1 MAPIS
6 PYLIRRAERRA
17 RSEAAFGWVLG
28 IGLLLCWL
36 FPNLPRWALEAATQ

>member
-17 RSEAAFGWVLG
+17 RAQASMVWFAALMFATVY
-28 IGLLLCWL
+28 LLTLISG
-36 FPNLPRWALEAATQ
+36 